1 MPDLPSV
8 SNNYAG
14 KIIFIGGFFFIF
26 GFVTWLNGTLIPYLR
41 IACELEEWESYLV
54 TFAFYIAYTVM
65 AIPSSKLLNATGMV
79 KGIQLGLL
87 VMAAGCL
94 IFIPSALTRT
104 YQFFLIGLFTVGTG
118 LAVLQTAVNPYITLL
133 GPAESAAQRISIM
146 GVCNKCAG
154 ILAPIILGAMI
165 LSNSDNLINELKTL
179 SPAART
185 VRLDSLAHAVILPYC
200 IVAGILIL
208 VSFAIKFARLP
219 EVRTIDEGSARTQSG
234 TKVLPVWQHPHLIL
248 GFFAIFT
255 SVGLEVVSGD
265 TIGNYGLYHGLRLD
279 IAKTL
284 TSYSLASGII
294 GYLIGVFAIPRFI
307 SQEKAYLYSNILG
320 VIITVMAIFVDGVY
334 SIAFVALLNLAN
346 ALLWPAVWPQAL
358 RGIKGRHGEQGFS
371 DIDYGYCRRRYPAFA
386 LWLGRQKQQQSGGLL
401 DTYSL
406 LFFQHVVLVF
416 GKKASYV
423 LRSSY
428 NSLPTGYN
436 K

>member
-1 MPDLPSV
+1 MTDKLIVDTPPARV
-8 SNNYAG
+8 SNSYAG

-65 AIPSSKLLNATGMV
+65 AIPSSKLLNSTGMV
-79 KGIQLGLL
+79 KGMQLGLL

-94 IFIPSALTRT
+94 IFIPSALNRT
-104 YQFFLIGLFTVGTG
+104 YQLFLIGLFTVGTG

-154 ILAPIILGAMI
+154 ILAPIILGTMI
-165 LSNSDNLINELKTL
+165 LSNSDNLINELKAL

-219 EVRTIDEGSARTQSG
+219 EIRTVDEGSAKTQSG
-234 TKVLPVWQHPHLIL
+234 TKILSVWKHPHLIL

-320 VIITVMAIFVDGVY
+320 VIITLMAIFVDGVS
-334 SIAFVALLNLAN
+334 SIAFIALLNLAN

-358 RGIKGRHGEQGFS
+358 RGIKGAMVNKASAILIMGIAGGAVLPLL
-371 DIDYGYCRRRYPAFA
+371 YGWVARGSNNQAAYWILIPCY
-386 LWLGRQKQQQSGGLL
+386 
-401 DTYSL
+401 
-406 LFFQHVVLVF
+406 FFNMWYWFL
-416 GKKASYV
+416 GKKRVIS
-423 LRSSY
+423 
-428 NSLPTGYN
+428 
-436 K
+436 